1 MILRFTISKLNASQ
15 HFRRALA
22 RFTTGLPKGWKTFVF
37 VGQMQILLQRILV
50 TNYGGHAS
58 SQSRPKPRPAR
69 KWRSC
74 GVKKCKLRPRERS
87 PIFCDC
93 KTSLL
98 TKRDVM
104 PNGKLMPSQLQGCPK
119 PWERN
124 NDSHSN

>member
-37 VGQMQILLQRILV
+37 VGQMQILLRRILV

-87 PIFCDC
+87 PIFLRLQNLSVDKARCNAKRKVNAFSASRLS
-93 KTSLL
+93 KTL
-98 TKRDVM
+98 
-104 PNGKLMPSQLQGCPK
+104 GKKQ
-119 PWERN
+119 
-124 NDSHSN
+124 